1 MRVLAPFIV
10 NSATFQAV
18 VRQDHC
24 FDPNL
29 ADLFSCRL
37 LRNDRDEFSIS
48 FQKPRCFFFFFLI

>member
-10 NSATFQAV
+10 NSTTFQAV

-29 ADLFSCRL
+29 VDLFSCRL

-48 FQKPRCFFFFFLI
+48 FQKPRCFFF